1 MNLRTR
7 IFELMTHRLPDR
19 IPTIMDAR
27 VEVKDV
33 LMRHY
38 TVDSFQEVLDILGAE
53 EMYRFKT
60 DEMVRVRFPGFEEQA
75 ERIDGPWMGGGE
87 HYIRLDESTFQ
98 DAWGVVRRIG
108 SDGKFV
114 EWVSGPLVEAEDPDE
129 YDFPGVDRIVAD
141 PILPEKFRL
150 WKEQGLFVRT
160 LVSQPY
166 KTAWLLRGM
175 ENLLMD
181 YILNRPFVEKLYDR
195 IYDLQGE
202 ILRICTAAGADLIGF
217 DGDIATQNSVV
228 MGPERWREV
237 DKPRLAAVVRSCLE
251 INPEV
256 HVFIHSD
263 GDIREILPDLI
274 EIGFD
279 VIDPIQPE
287 CMDPE
292 EVKREFGERI
302 TLHRCGSLQ
311 RILPFGT
318 PQECRQEAR
327 RLVERCGVGGG
338 LVLGASNTI
347 SFDVPVE
354 NIAAWYE
361 AVRDYDLGSLPDPH
375 RRNRDV
381 SVADDTAIFT

>member
-1 MNLRTR
+1 MA
-7 IFELMTHRLPDR
+7 HRLPDR
-19 IPTIMDAR
+19 IPSIIDAR
-27 VEVKDV
+27 TEVRAALAEYYAVDTFDQV
-33 LMRHY
+33 L
-38 TVDSFQEVLDILGAE
+38 EILQAE

-60 DEMVRVRFPGFEEQA
+60 DELVRVRFPGFEEQA
-75 ERIDGPWMGGGE
+75 QRIDGPWMGGGQN
-87 HYIRLDESTFQ
+87 YIRVDERTFQ

-114 EWVSGPLVEAEDPDE
+114 EWVSGPLTDACDPDE
-129 YDFPGVDRIVAD
+129 YEFPGVERIIAD
-141 PILPEKFRL
+141 PDLPDRVRS
-150 WKEQGLFVRT
+150 WKEKGLFVRGV
-160 LVSQPY
+160 VSQPY

-175 ENLLMD
+175 QNLLAD

-195 IYDLQGE
+195 IYALQGE

-217 DGDIATQNSVV
+217 DGDIATQNSVI
-228 MGPERWREV
+228 MGPERWRAV

-256 HVFIHSD
+256 RVFIHSD
-263 GDIREILPDLI
+263 GNIRGILADLV

-287 CMDPE
+287 CMDPAE
-292 EVKREFGERI
+292 LKREFGDRI

-311 RILPFGT
+311 RTLPFGT
-318 PQECRQEAR
+318 PEECRQEAR
-327 RLVERCGVGGG
+327 RLVEQCGVGGG
-338 LVLGASNTI
+338 LVLGASNTV

-361 AVRDYDLGSLPDPH
+361 AVRDYDLG
-375 RRNRDV
+375 
-381 SVADDTAIFT
+381 